1 MKKMKEL
8 TYHIGLLVRIYP
20 SDRQKQII
28 RKNAGVNRFVYNRL
42 VAVNREIYD
51 LAKTAPFSQT
61 DRDRLAY
68 LKCAYGTT
76 TDMRNAIPFLNDSDI
91 DNYSIANAKQ
101 DYQKAWNQF
110 RKVPSAGM
118 PKFKRRTN
126 SYSYG
131 TNCTYTID
139 QKADPNTIGLFE
151 GCVRFLDKTH
161 VLLPILGRIRIKGS
175 KKLISSLLERTDFTR
190 IGTVRVTIDEC
201 GNCFLSLALASD
213 TPFHVPYQKTGK
225 AVGMDLNL
233 TNFLTDS
240 DGTVVDTPKYL
251 RKSER
256 KLKKAQR
263 KLSRM
268 YECAKKDN
276 RKLRESKNY
285 QKQRQKLAKIH
296 KRVANQRKDF
306 IRRVADMEVKN
317 HDYLFAED
325 LKVRNLLKNHKLAK
339 AISDSGWRMFLTQ
352 LKWCATKHGRIC
364 VLVNPKNTTQT
375 CSSCGY
381 VCKGKDHIELGVEEW
396 TCPKC
401 GTHHIRDLN
410 ASINIKNAGL
420 LLLEE
425 SGVPISLS

>member
-8 TYHIGLLVRIYP
+8 TYHIGLLVRAYP
-20 SDRQKQII
+20 SDRQKHII

-42 VAVNREIYD
+42 VAVNREMYD

-61 DRDRLAY
+61 DRERLAY
-68 LKCAYGTT
+68 LKSAYGTT
-76 TDMRNAIPFLNDSDI
+76 TDMRNAIPFLNDPDI
-91 DNYSIANAKQ
+91 DNYSIANAKR

-110 RKVPSAGM
+110 RKVPSTGV
-118 PKFKRRTN
+118 PTFKRRTN

-131 TNCTYTID
+131 TNCTYTTD
-139 QKADPNTIGLFE
+139 QKVDPNTIGLFE
-151 GCVRFLDKTH
+151 GCVRFLDRTH
-161 VLLPILGRIRIKGS
+161 VLLPTLGRIRVKGS
-175 KKLISSLLERTDFTR
+175 KKLIASLLERTDFTR
-190 IGTVRVTIDEC
+190 IGTVRITIDSC
-201 GNCFLSLALASD
+201 CTCLLSIALASD

-285 QKQRQKLAKIH
+285 QKQRQKLAEIH
-296 KRVANQRKDF
+296 KHVANQRLDF
-306 IRRVADMEVKN
+306 IRRIADMEVKN

-325 LKVRNLLKNHKLAK
+325 LKVKNLLKNHKLAK

-352 LKWCATKHGRIC
+352 LEWCASKNGRIC
-364 VLVNPKNTTQT
+364 ILVNPKNTTQT

-401 GTHHIRDLN
+401 GKHHIRDLN

-425 SGVPISLS
+425 SGVPISLY